1 MGDLDPAEPDSDRV
15 YITRELLT
23 RPVGL
28 SDPTREKATLLDLAY
43 QMANAPD
50 QVLPRFVQHAL
61 AITGGVSAGLS
72 LLDSEDAKTFRWCYL
87 QGELTAF
94 EGAETQR
101 DDSLCG
107 TTMDQ
112 NATVLARHPERF
124 YAWIAEAGIVVP
136 EVLLVPLYL
145 GSQAP
150 TGTLW
155 IVAAREGHFHGGHAR
170 AIVEIAAFVG
180 IAIELIKGR
189 DRLTEALDQQ
199 ALVAREMGHRL
210 NNLFAITDGLI
221 RLSARQ
227 AATPAE
233 MERALVGRLHALA
246 RANALVRRDL
256 SRTGSVSLPADLGG
270 ILEAILAPY
279 RDSSGAMLRVA
290 IDGPHV
296 ACGERSING
305 IALLF
310 YELATNA
317 LKYGAL
323 QGEGCIAVTWRDEL
337 DEVVVNWVERF
348 CTNEASK
355 PGTGGFGT
363 TLIETTVTKQF
374 GGSLDYEW
382 TGQGLTITIR
392 LPTARLGM

>member
-1 MGDLDPAEPDSDRV
+1 
-15 YITRELLT
+15 
-23 RPVGL
+23 
-28 SDPTREKATLLDLAY
+28 
-43 QMANAPD
+43 
-50 QVLPRFVQHAL
+50 
-61 AITGGVSAGLS
+61 
-72 LLDSEDAKTFRWCYL
+72 
-87 QGELTAF
+87 
-94 EGAETQR
+94 
-101 DDSLCG
+101 
-107 TTMDQ
+107 
-112 NATVLARHPERF
+112 VLASHPERH

-170 AIVEIAAFVG
+170 AMIEIAAFVG

-189 DRLTEALDQQ
+189 DRLMEALDQQ

-227 AATPAE
+227 ATTPAE
-233 MERALVGRLHALA
+233 MEQALVGRLHALA

-256 SRTGSVSLPADLGG
+256 SRASSASMPADLGG

-279 RDSSGAMLRVA
+279 RDSSGAILHFAME
-290 IDGPHV
+290 GPSV
-296 ACGERSING
+296 ACGERSVNG

-323 QGEGCIAVTWRDEL
+323 NRQGCIDIAWHHEL
-337 DEVVVNWVERF
+337 DDIVVKWTERF
-348 CTNEASK
+348 CGSEVPK
-355 PGTGGFGT
+355 PGGGGFGT
-363 TLIETTVTKQF
+363 KLIETTVMKQF

-382 TGQGLTITIR
+382 SDVGLTITIR
-392 LPTARLGM
+392 LQTVCLSM

>member
-1 MGDLDPAEPDSDRV
+1 MGDFDPAKPDSDRV

-23 RPVGL
+23 RPVGR

-43 QMANAPD
+43 QMSNAPD
-50 QVLPRFVQHAL
+50 QILPRFVQHAL
-61 AITGGVSAGLS
+61 AITGGASAGLS
-72 LLDSEDAKTFRWCYL
+72 LLDSEETKTFRWCYL
-87 QGELTAF
+87 QGELTVF
-94 EGAETQR
+94 EGAETPR
-101 DDSLCG
+101 DDSPCG
-107 TTMDQ
+107 TTLDQ
-112 NATVLARHPERF
+112 NATVLASHPERF
-124 YAWIAEAGIVVP
+124 HTWIAEAGIVVP

-145 GSQAP
+145 GSRAP

-155 IVAAREGHFHGGHAR
+155 IVAAREGHFDGGHAR
-170 AIVEIAAFVG
+170 AMIEIAAFVG

-256 SRTGSVSLPADLGG
+256 SRTCSVSLPADLGG
-270 ILEAILAPY
+270 ILEAIMAPY
-279 RDSSGAMLRVA
+279 RDSSGAMLRFAV
-290 IDGPHV
+290 DGPHV

-323 QGEGCIAVTWRDEL
+323 QREGCIAITWHEEPG
-337 DEVVVNWVERF
+337 EVVVSWAERF
-348 CTNEASK
+348 CASEAPK
-355 PGTGGFGT
+355 PEAGGFGT
-363 TLIETTVTKQF
+363 TLIETTVVKQF

-382 TGQGLTITIR
+382 IEHGLTITIR
-392 LPTARLGM
+392 LQTARLAM